1 MGAMKTELYY
11 HVILMLCI
19 ILHMFTGEAGRE
31 KEESCKFIS
40 S

>member
-1 MGAMKTELYY
+1 VGAMKTELYY